1 MSTDPE
7 EHDDDLEVGDE
18 HGTAS
23 LTDLKVA
30 HQRSQLSAQP
40 SQKAGDITEQLAR
53 IKLPGETDLSAD
65 APPPAAPVAAPNQP
79 PLRAVRDIE
88 PDQTAAPAPPSDHMR
103 PTEQLQAAT
112 QAVAASREAS
122 DMAYEETQQE
132 LLSMMDRISA
142 GLSDDEAAAP
152 PPPPPPPAQPAP
164 ELRASEPAA
173 PPTPPAPPAPPP
185 PAAPAPLAQQ
195 PQPQPQPQPEPPPA
209 APAAAAPQPPAAAPA
224 AAEAPKQ
231 DPFSRMPQGLVKYW
245 MSLTNGRK
253 YPSWENFEQAKIADY
268 WPNSMVLTCGPPDG
282 RGDVTISKVTRIADQ
297 NVTPSTSG
305 ANRVEYTPML
315 TEWIL
320 SLGKATAGAGKPM
333 QEADRFPTNEGIVR
347 YQIILLPLSDEQT
360 SIDHVLCHVYRG

>member
-1 MSTDPE
+1 MSTEPE

-40 SQKAGDITEQLAR
+40 SHKAGDITEQLAR

-65 APPPAAPVAAPNQP
+65 APPPAAPVAAPDQP
-79 PLRAVRDIE
+79 PLRAVRDFE
-88 PDQTAAPAPPSDHMR
+88 PDQPAAPAPPPDQMR

-112 QAVAASREAS
+112 QAVAASRESS

-142 GLSDDEAAAP
+142 GLSDDDTAAP
-152 PPPPPPPAQPAP
+152 PPPPAPPAPQEP
-164 ELRASEPAA
+164 ELRANEPAA
-173 PPTPPAPPAPPP
+173 PPTPPPAPPTP
-185 PAAPAPLAQQ
+185 PAPAAPAPLAQQ
-195 PQPQPQPQPEPPPA
+195 PPPQPT
-209 APAAAAPQPPAAAPA
+209 APAATVPQPPAAVPA
-224 AAEAPKQ
+224 APQAPKQ

-245 MSLTNGRK
+245 MSLTKGRK
-253 YPSWENFEQAKIADY
+253 YPSWADFEQAKIADY

-282 RGDVTISKVTRIADQ
+282 RGDITISKVTRIADQ

-333 QEADRFPTNEGIVR
+333 QESDRFPTNEGIVR
-347 YQIILLPLSDEQT
+347 NQIILLPLSDEQT

>member
-1 MSTDPE
+1 MSTEPE

-53 IKLPGETDLSAD
+53 IKLPGENDLSAD

-79 PLRAVRDIE
+79 PLRAVRDLE
-88 PDQTAAPAPPSDHMR
+88 PDQTAAPAPPPDHMR

-142 GLSDDEAAAP
+142 GLSDDETAAAP
-152 PPPPPPPAQPAP
+152 PPPMAEPAPPAP
-164 ELRASEPAA
+164 ELRATEPAA
-173 PPTPPAPPAPPP
+173 PPTPPTPPA

-195 PQPQPQPQPEPPPA
+195 PPPPAPEPPA
-209 APAAAAPQPPAAAPA
+209 AVPQPPAEAPA
-224 AAEAPKQ
+224 AVEPPVAAEAPKQ

-268 WPNSMVLTCGPPDG
+268 WPNSMVLTCGPADG

-333 QEADRFPTNEGIVR
+333 QESDRFPTNEGIVR